1 MGLQVS
7 AQQVRLWALRRE
19 EGEDRGW
26 GHASPGACV
35 PQFLRNKPC
44 WMKTRQ
50 TVLRAYKAPVFLS
63 CDPFR
68 AQGLHHHPQ
77 TCTQCPGYGWLR
89 SIHPT
94 PPRSS
99 RLQPSLVL
107 SSPCSWDANRKEQ
120 KHPRGFALYLANNK
134 AEKPTLSQHRAR
146 DGTASQEADP
156 S

>member
-7 AQQVRLWALRRE
+7 AQQLRLWALRRE

-68 AQGLHHHPQ
+68 AQGLHHHPDLH
-77 TCTQCPGYGWLR
+77 PVPWVWLAQ
-89 SIHPT
+89 IHPSHT
-94 PPRSS
+94 PKE
-99 RLQPSLVL
+99 LQAAAKPGPVQPLLLGCQHKGTEAPQGLCSL
-107 SSPCSWDANRKEQ
+107 SC
-120 KHPRGFALYLANNK
+120 
-134 AEKPTLSQHRAR
+134 
-146 DGTASQEADP
+146 
-156 S
+156 